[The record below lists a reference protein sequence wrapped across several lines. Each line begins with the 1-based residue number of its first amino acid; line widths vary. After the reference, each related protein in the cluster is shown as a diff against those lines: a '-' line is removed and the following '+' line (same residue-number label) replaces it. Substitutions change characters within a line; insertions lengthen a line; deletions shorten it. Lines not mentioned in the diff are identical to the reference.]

1 MAKMNQISGGFIGE
15 LSAKFLEELE
25 AWIDRSSN
33 FENVIRALTQGQ
45 LKLEYLQI
53 LADGSIRYNDPS
65 KMTTLPVP
73 ESDPTDRCVEIE
85 EDVTVPEV
93 TEKSNGSPKHI
104 AELLS

>member
-1 MAKMNQISGGFIGE
+1 MNQISGGFIGE
-15 LSAKFLEELE
+15 ISSKFLEEIE

-33 FENVIRALTQGQ
+33 FENVIRALVQGQ

-73 ESDPTDRCVEIE
+73 DSDPTDRCVQIE
-85 EDVTVPEV
+85 EEVTVPEV
-93 TEKSNGSPKHI
+93 TEKSNGNPKNVR
-104 AELLS
+104 ELLTS